1 MPSPTAF
8 VPVGRIMGAHGI
20 RGQVKVEVLTDFL
33 ERLEPGSRLK
43 LDDAW
48 IEVEKSHWHQDRL
61 LLKLS
66 GIDSRSDAESAYH
79 KLLLAQKEAEL
90 DLDKD
95 EYISQD
101 LIGMVVKTTS
111 GAELGTVDDVLLL
124 PAHDVLQVGKIL
136 IPFVKQFVKDVD
148 TRARVIAVEL
158 IDGMV
163 E

>member
-79 KLLLAQKEAEL
+79 KLLLAQKDAEL

-101 LIGMVVKTTS
+101 LIGMVVKTTA

-148 TRARVIAVEL
+148 PSARVIAVEL

>member
-79 KLLLAQKEAEL
+79 KLLLAQKDAEL

>member
-1 MPSPTAF
+1 
-8 VPVGRIMGAHGI
+8 MGAHGI